1 MKLNF
6 PGKKLIILVSVL
18 ILLFTVAENGLFA
31 NQHGH
36 KNSRYFLL
44 RDDEKTISLNEF
56 VNESV
61 SIVASYSAPET
72 SIYGTDGI
80 RFTAIFNPEKM
91 ELAVIDF
98 EDGSVHRE
106 EVPFQA
112 LFHTIMVHN
121 GSIFLGGE
129 KDRGTKLVRL
139 DLKTMSWSAS
149 ENPVRGRKAID
160 DLILDKDYLIAVD
173 NVVFPKYI
181 LYYKLGKDGQIS
193 FSHKTSLRFIG
204 GFEEIQS
211 ARIQEKKIGIFSTT
225 LKKSRD
231 NITVY
236 NKDNFKDNFF
246 IISSEAAG
254 FKDFLL
260 SGDNLIIATRN
271 EGLIRVDYK
280 QKKDNSNPD
289 LVNATSFDRLKINF
303 EKNESLTS
311 LTEVPGSD
319 KMIVSLKN
327 EFGKFRQVV
336 FNPATEN
343 VEKSAGKL
351 WITPYKKTLNKLDSK
366 QPPEQMRILVK
377 GIIGDANSLTAIIED
392 KDGNSF
398 TVKKNENIEKLGIK
412 IVDIMKD
419 RIVIFS
425 SKKKKRRTFML
436 DKKQTNF

>member
-1 MKLNF
+1 MKFNF
-6 PGKKLIILVSVL
+6 LSKKLIILILVT
-18 ILLFTVAENGLFA
+18 ILLFTVAENALFA

-36 KNSRYFLL
+36 KDSRYFLL
-44 RDDEKTISLNEF
+44 RNNEKTISLNEF

-80 RFTAIFNPEKM
+80 RYTAIFNPEKM
-91 ELAVIDF
+91 ELMVIGS
-98 EDGSVHRE
+98 EDGSVHVE

-112 LFHTIMVHN
+112 LFHTIMVHD

-129 KDRGTKLVRL
+129 KDKGTKLVRL
-139 DLKTMSWSAS
+139 DIATRSWSEL

-160 DLILDKDYLIAVD
+160 DLILDNDYLIAVD

-181 LYYKLGKDGQIS
+181 LYYKLEKDGQIA

-211 ARIQEKKIGIFSTT
+211 ARILGKKIGVFSTT
-225 LKKSRD
+225 LKRLRD

-236 NKDNFKDNFF
+236 NKDNFKDDFF
-246 IISSEAAG
+246 VINSEAAG
-254 FKDFLL
+254 FNDFLL
-260 SGDNLIIATRN
+260 SGDNLIIATKN
-271 EGLIRVDYK
+271 EGLIRVDYS

-289 LVNATSFDRLKINF
+289 LVNATIFDRLKIKF
-303 EKNESLTS
+303 EKGESLESLTD
-311 LTEVPGSD
+311 VPGSD

-327 EFGKFRQVV
+327 EFGNFRHVV
-336 FNPATEN
+336 FSPTTEN

-351 WITPYKKTLNKLDSK
+351 WITQYKQALEKLDSK
-366 QPPEQMRILVK
+366 QPAEKTQILVK
-377 GIIGDANSLTAIIED
+377 GIIGDANSLTAVIED
-392 KDGNSF
+392 KNGNSF
-398 TVKKNENIEKLGIK
+398 TVKKNENIEKLDIK

-419 RIVIFS
+419 RIVIYS
-425 SKKKKRRTFML
+425 GKEKKRRTFML
-436 DKKQTNF
+436 DKQ